1 VTTVDISEDMRQA
14 VIEEWCVAHG
24 GHDYDVIEVAEGMAA
39 RSEPRFLYCTRC
51 ERRWRVVNPTTV
63 TADELLAAVAAAA
76 HALLDEDRTSWS
88 PEHADL
94 AQALAAV
101 DTEKAP

>member
-1 VTTVDISEDMRQA
+1 MNIPEDMRQA

-24 GHDYDVIEVAEGMAA
+24 GHEYDVVEVATMAEHA
-39 RSEPRFLYCTRC
+39 APRFVYCTRC
-51 ERRWRVVNPTTV
+51 ERRWRVMEDGAV

-76 HALLDEDRTSWS
+76 HVLLDEDRTSWS
-88 PEHADL
+88 PEHTDL

-101 DTEKAP
+101 DAEATP